1 MKATVSDMARVC
13 LGDVAYEVKQ
23 KAPESAQLPTV
34 GLEHL
39 DPDEIELSR
48 WDENA
53 ETTFTKGFSKGQML
67 FGRRRA
73 YLRKAAV
80 APFDGVCSGD
90 ITVIATKEGLS
101 PRLLPFVIQNE
112 ALFEHAVT
120 NSAGSLSPRVK
131 WQGLSQFEFELP
143 ASAKQEEL
151 ADILWA
157 AQETRGRYKQLLAAC
172 DDVVKSQFVEMFGG
186 PEAFEAAPNTV
197 KDVAKL
203 RVGIV
208 IKPSRFYAATGTGT
222 PAFRSLNIGPMRVQN
237 SDWIEFTDE
246 AMRVNTRTVAH
257 EGDVLIVRSG
267 YPGTSCVVTAE
278 FAGRN
283 VVDLIIATPDRDKIL
298 PEFLCAY
305 LNYPPGKSQ
314 IERMQHGVAQQH
326 FNVGMCEKLR
336 LRIPPL
342 SHQKEFANFAAQIDK
357 SKFAVQKALDELN
370 ATTKKILNQELGLG
384 DV

>member
-23 KAPESAQLPTV
+23 KAPEGAQLPTV

-48 WDENA
+48 WDENT

-157 AQETRGRYKQLLAAC
+157 AQETRGRYKQLLTAC
-172 DDVVKSQFVEMFGG
+172 DDVVKSQFVEMFGDLRFNSKG
-186 PEAFEAAPNTV
+186 LPT
-197 KDVAKL
+197 KSLDDVAFSRLGKML
-203 RVGIV
+203 DSKHQTGEYRRLYLTNRNVQWFKFDLQKMNSMDFSPADQKEYSLLPGDLLVCEGGEVGRCAIWRKQIDECYFQKALHRVRCGDEV
-208 IKPSRFYAATGTGT
+208 IPEYLCWWFKMMADEGLLTKHTNAATIAHLSGVQLKQ
-222 PAFRSLNIGPMRVQN
+222 LNVLVPPL
-237 SDWIEFTDE
+237 EFQ
-246 AMRVNTRTVAH
+246 R
-257 EGDVLIVRSG
+257 
-267 YPGTSCVVTAE
+267 E
-278 FAGRN
+278 FA
-283 VVDLIIATPDRDKIL
+283 DFAT
-298 PEFLCAY
+298 
-305 LNYPPGKSQ
+305 S
-314 IERMQHGVAQQH
+314 V
-326 FNVGMCEKLR
+326 
-336 LRIPPL
+336 
-342 SHQKEFANFAAQIDK
+342 DK
-357 SKFAVQKALDELN
+357 SKFRLGIYG
-370 ATTKKILNQELGLG
+370 ATPSRCA
-384 DV
+384 DPP